1 MFKKYEALSE
11 AYETMTR
18 LANESICKMLEAET
32 AEEVIFHEAQHE
44 AFMKAASAIHEQIMK
59 ELRQL

>member
-11 AYETMTR
+11 AYETMNR

-32 AEEVIFHEAQHE
+32 AEEVIIHEARHE
-44 AFMKAASAIHEQIMK
+44 AFREAAKAIHEQIIK

>member
-11 AYETMTR
+11 AYDIMHR
-18 LANESICKMLEAET
+18 LANESVCKMIEAET

>member
-11 AYETMTR
+11 AYETMHR
-18 LANESICKMLEAET
+18 LANESICKMIEAET
-32 AEEVIFHEAQHE
+32 AEEVIIHEAQHK
-44 AFMKAASAIHEQIMK
+44 AFMKAATAIHEQIMK

>member
-11 AYETMTR
+11 AYDTMIR
-18 LANESICKMLEAET
+18 FANESICKMLEAET
-32 AEEVIFHEAQHE
+32 AEEVIVYEAQHE
-44 AFMKAASAIHEQIMK
+44 AFMKAATAIHEQIMK